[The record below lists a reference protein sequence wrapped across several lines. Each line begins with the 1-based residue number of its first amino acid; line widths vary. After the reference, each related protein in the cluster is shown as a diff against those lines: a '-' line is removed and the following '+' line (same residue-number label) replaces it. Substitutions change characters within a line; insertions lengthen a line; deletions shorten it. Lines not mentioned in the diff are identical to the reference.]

1 MKFLIGLFANLP
13 LPANHLLGAWL
24 GRLVYR
30 LSRRYRLRI
39 EANLALY
46 AGHVRLD
53 ADQLVLLRAAAVREA
68 GKGFTELA
76 VAWMAPVDA
85 AYGLVRQC
93 SGWDHVAEA
102 EARGKGII
110 FVTPHLGCYDIAGRY
125 LESRLPVMALYRPP
139 KAQWL
144 EGVMQAGR
152 VRGEGATAQANAGGV
167 RALLRTLKKGGNI
180 IILPD
185 QVPAAEQGGEGV
197 WVDFFG
203 RPAYT
208 MTLLG
213 RLAQS
218 TGATVLYFFGERLPG
233 GTGYHVRIEPMS
245 EPFSE
250 DRTVAARQ
258 TNAMVEKLV
267 RMAPAQYL
275 WGYNRYKHP
284 AGAPLPPDVPD
295 APNGPGT
302 PDTTKSPA
310 TPS

>member
-1 MKFLIGLFANLP
+1 MKFLIGLFAKLP
-13 LPANHLLGAWL
+13 LTANHAMGAWL

-30 LSRRYRLRI
+30 LSRRYRLRT
-39 EANLALY
+39 EANLVLY
-46 AGHVRLD
+46 SRSAGLD
-53 ADQLVLLRAAAVREA
+53 AGQQAALRTHAVREA

-85 AYGLVRQC
+85 AYALVKDC
-93 SGWDHVAEA
+93 TGWDHVSAA
-102 EARGKGII
+102 QATGKGII

-144 EGVMQAGR
+144 EPVMQAGR

-167 RALLRTLKKGGNI
+167 RALLKTLKKGGNI

-203 RPAYT
+203 KPAYT

-213 RLAQS
+213 RLARS
-218 TGATVLYFFGERLPG
+218 TGASVLFFFGERLPG
-233 GTGYHVRIEPMS
+233 GAGYHVRIEPMT

-250 DRTVAARQ
+250 DKTVAARQ

-284 AGAPLPPDVPD
+284 AGAPLPPEER
-295 APNGPGT
+295 A
-302 PDTTKSPA
+302 
-310 TPS
+310 